1 MLGILLKKN
10 RNRRFLA
17 HETTNEAAISH
28 IIVSERSLLPY
39 LRSLVSKVVIGY
51 PSFLLHSYPH
61 PCDEGHTSFWPH
73 RSTCHH
79 PEHGLMLVTA
89 GKPSADLVHHP
100 TQCHLTLVHTVPLA
114 SRASAL
120 PRLCACVSKELHIWH
135 CVCTPYVRCMPLER
149 HMQTAW
155 GRVSLPGGAISITEA
170 SYGQRPWAKEKDDG
184 TRRAYTE

>member
-1 MLGILLKKN
+1 MVLSPKETSEWETNTTFPEDRGIRGLY
-10 RNRRFLA
+10 
-17 HETTNEAAISH
+17 HH
-28 IIVSERSLLPY
+28 SEWPQ
-39 LRSLVSKVVIGY
+39 VADAVI
-51 PSFLLHSYPH
+51 
-61 PCDEGHTSFWPH
+61 E
-73 RSTCHH
+73 
-79 PEHGLMLVTA
+79 
-89 GKPSADLVHHP
+89 
-100 TQCHLTLVHTVPLA
+100 A

>member
-1 MLGILLKKN
+1 MYNIIPVLWYYLLKRHLN
-10 RNRRFLA
+10 G
-17 HETTNEAAISH
+17 ETNTAFPEDRGIRGLYH
-28 IIVSERSLLPY
+28 HSEWPQ
-39 LRSLVSKVVIGY
+39 VADAVI
-51 PSFLLHSYPH
+51 
-61 PCDEGHTSFWPH
+61 E
-73 RSTCHH
+73 
-79 PEHGLMLVTA
+79 
-89 GKPSADLVHHP
+89 
-100 TQCHLTLVHTVPLA
+100 A